1 MLIHKF
7 KNTEICF
14 YSAGTIDQFI
24 TFTLHCVRLVAK
36 RPLYI
41 IFVFALRFLQPQF
54 TIKTNLDG
62 QKGKRGCPVPNKFS
76 IRSHGDAQRESSR
89 IRSVLVDYFQSVAT
103 IQDNGIQQRLLKELI
118 RQYVALE
125 KQVDGLLKNTLP
137 AEVAEEI
144 KESGY
149 FAPRSCHCTILFA
162 DICGFT
168 QLAAR
173 LSGEELIGILDMVVR
188 AADNLIH
195 RFRGTKVKTIGDA
208 YMAVFGTP
216 RPDPDHPSLA
226 LQAGLAMQE
235 QLKTFSKRGEL
246 KLESRI
252 GVHTGTVMAGV
263 VGEERMQ
270 FDIFGD
276 SVNIASRFETT
287 GAPGRVN
294 CSHET
299 YVLTRDRFFFEERGE
314 IPLKHRGR
322 MTAYFVLGERDET
335 AATL

>member
-1 MLIHKF
+1 M
-7 KNTEICF
+7 
-14 YSAGTIDQFI
+14 Y
-24 TFTLHCVRLVAK
+24 CVRFVAK
-36 RPLYI
+36 HPVKIYP
-41 IFVFALRFLQPQF
+41 VFRCVSRNRGLKSQLSVRV
-54 TIKTNLDG
+54 G
-62 QKGKRGCPVPNKFS
+62 KGKGNCRVPN
-76 IRSHGDAQRESSR
+76 ESSTGLPR
-89 IRSVLVDYFQSVAT
+89 EERRRKRQTESVMADYLQSVAA

-144 KESGY
+144 KASGS
-149 FAPRSCHCTILFA
+149 FAPRACHCTILFA

-168 QLAAR
+168 QLAAQ
-173 LSGEELIGILDMVVR
+173 LSGEELIGMLDMVVR
-188 AADNLIH
+188 AADTLIH

-208 YMAVFGTP
+208 YMAVFGAP
-216 RPDPDHPSLA
+216 RPDADHPSLA
-226 LQAGLAMQE
+226 LQAGLAMHK
-235 QLKTFSKRGEL
+235 QLKAFSRRGDL

-252 GVHTGTVMAGV
+252 GIHTGTVMAGV

-276 SVNIASRFETT
+276 NVNIASRFETA

-299 YVLTRDRFFFEERGE
+299 YVLTRDRFIFEERGE
-314 IPLKHRGR
+314 IPLKHRGL
-322 MTAYFVLGERDET
+322 MTAYFVLGERHD
-335 AATL
+335 AAKEAL